1 MKDNPNLTFNS
12 HKSIYNVNFTNSI
25 VDMAISI
32 ASSEVN
38 SNKPN
43 SILIR
48 EIIDNNIDD
57 ISRNSDDQ
65 YNSNNITGLDLPILS
80 DIYVLGK
87 KISVDNLYDIFNYVL
102 YNVLD
107 IYDTLC
113 TNNTLKL
120 TECNHYNFSISAID
134 TNGNVLFESTNEINT
149 NFRNWYGLA
158 QLIMRDNNTQLM

>member
-12 HKSIYNVNFTNSI
+12 HKSIYTVNFTNSI

-57 ISRNSDDQ
+57 MSRNSDDQ

-87 KISVDNLYDIFNYVL
+87 KIPVDNLYDIFNYVL

-113 TNNTLKL
+113 TNNTFKL